1 MAEFKDRLK
10 EAIEISGLKPAE
22 IVELSGIN
30 KGALSSYLSG
40 RYKPKQDNL
49 YLLSKTLNVSESW
62 LMGLDVPRERVPDRL
77 RWKDKKPCLIPV
89 LGRIA
94 AGIPID
100 AVTDVL
106 DYEEITAELAA
117 TGTFFALKVKGDSMS
132 PRLYE
137 GDVVIVKQQPDIESG
152 DVAVVLVNGTDAT
165 LKQVIK
171 QDGGI
176 LLQAYNPSVF
186 PTRFYSNQD
195 IANLPVKILGKA
207 VEARKKL

>member
-1 MAEFKDRLK
+1 MAEFKDRLS
-10 EAIEISGLKPAE
+10 EAIESSGLKPAE
-22 IVELSGIN
+22 IVERSGVN

-40 RYKPKQDNL
+40 RYKAKQDNV
-49 YLLSKTLNVSESW
+49 YLLAKVLNVSEAW
-62 LMGLDVPRERVPDRL
+62 LMGKDVPRERIPDHL
-77 RWKDKKPCLIPV
+77 RAKDKKPGLIPV

-100 AVTDVL
+100 AVTDIL
-106 DYEEITAELAA
+106 DYEEITAEMAA
-117 TGTFFALKVKGDSMS
+117 TGTFFALQVKGESML

-137 GDVVIVKQQPDIESG
+137 GDVVIVRQQPDIESG
-152 DVAVVLVNGTDAT
+152 DIAVVLVNGTDAT

-186 PTRFYSNQD
+186 PTRFYSNND
-195 IANLPVKILGKA
+195 IESLPVKILGKA

>member
-1 MAEFKDRLK
+1 MQIGQNIKKFRNELHWTQEMLAHKMGYKSPSTIAKIESGENDVAQTQIIKFAKVLGKTPAQLMGWIPTNEKK
-10 EAIEISGLKPAE
+10 EAI
-22 IVELSGIN
+22 
-30 KGALSSYLSG
+30 
-40 RYKPKQDNL
+40 R
-49 YLLSKTLNVSESW
+49 
-62 LMGLDVPRERVPDRL
+62 
-77 RWKDKKPCLIPV
+77 IPV

-100 AVTDVL
+100 AVTDIL
-106 DYEEITAELAA
+106 DYEEITAEMAA
-117 TGTFFALKVKGDSMS
+117 TGTFFALQVKGESML

-137 GDVVIVKQQPDIESG
+137 GDVVIVRQQPDIESG
-152 DVAVVLVNGTDAT
+152 DIAVVLVNGTDAT

-186 PTRFYSNQD
+186 PTRFYSNDD
-195 IANLPVKILGKA
+195 IENLPVKILGKA